1 LSDSGLAWCQTRFSL
16 VGMLSKFE
24 KTVADFIRTNK
35 MFCSSERVLLAVSG
49 GGDSIALLHC
59 LCALSR
65 GEVLDTNFLCAHINH
80 QLRASDADTDEKFV
94 VQQALQLGLPVV
106 TSRIDVRRFAADN
119 KLSIE
124 TAGRILRLE
133 KLQEMATEHNCTA
146 IATGHQ
152 KDDNAETVIQ
162 RLARGTGLRG
172 LGGIWPVRRFG
183 DGTRFVRPLLCVG
196 REEIIEYLGA
206 KGVAWCT
213 DHTNADCSY
222 RRNFIRHRLMPALQK
237 QCSDSVPQ
245 MLMELSRHCRRFYA
259 MVCERADA
267 AWTRLADCSDQ
278 RVSLNLRHFS
288 AEHPAVKAELFRR
301 ALVRLGSGERDLT
314 QRHYQAVLDLAS
326 AKSVGGKTELPGGF
340 VALREYNKLVFSRS
354 GEPALT
360 EKAPA
365 EAAKIEVPGQTRYGE
380 YVIEARVLETVP
392 STADVKRK
400 AAPARVERF
409 DLEELKLPLFV
420 RGRRTGDKFVPLGMT
435 AEKKV
440 GKFLTSQKVPESIRR
455 QVLVIEDAEKI
466 VWLWPIRMSEQAKVT
481 STTTKVLELR
491 ITDSRSQ

>member
-152 KDDNAETVIQ
+152 KDDN
-162 RLARGTGLRG
+162 
-172 LGGIWPVRRFG
+172 
-183 DGTRFVRPLLCVG
+183 FVRPLLCVG

-326 AKSVGGKTELPGGF
+326 AKSGGGKTELPGGF
-340 VALREYNKLVFSRS
+340 VTLREHNKLVFSRS

-409 DLEELKLPLFV
+409 DLEELKLPLFI